1 MLSSHNVCDIH
12 ITYEKIITAQNH
24 TSSAGFRDCMPNS
37 QIVRYKR
44 EFILERTMGTVKI
57 FESRG
62 NHIRIKCKPAFLACE
77 KYCSKGYT
85 TQEACAYSKAI
96 SVLSPI
102 TDAIHLVQGPIECAT
117 CATYAWNARGSI
129 SSGPGIYGKR
139 DNIFFNNE
147 RKLAQV
153 MRELAAVYKP
163 QAIFVYSTCI
173 TISYDINA
181 VCESAGQDLRIP
193 ILPVGCMGVQALK
206 GYEAACDTL
215 LKLIGSRSYTP
226 RSPYSVNIIG
236 DYNIAG
242 DLWAIRSYFEEI
254 GIEVVSTITSD
265 SRVAEIQRAHSA
277 SLNLVQCSS
286 SMSSLAKRLEERYGT
301 PYRRVSF
308 LGLEETS
315 SALRTAAEFFENPGL
330 IEESEKMISEE
341 TKRARRQIEHFKA
354 RVAGRKA
361 AIYLNGASKA
371 ASLTKA
377 LKELGI
383 EVVIVGIRDGD
394 WVDRQRI
401 RNLIGSDEVDIDEL
415 DPSDLRELLVKKG
428 VDLIIPGV
436 EEQFLARNLG
446 MPFCDICQDRTSIF
460 EGFNG
465 MVNFAREIDIAI
477 NNYTEKLPVRKKN
490 RSGRPIGAAPRRGR
504 SGSGKG
510 CR

>member
-1 MLSSHNVCDIH
+1 MGAVK
-12 ITYEKIITAQNH
+12 T
-24 TSSAGFRDCMPNS
+24 
-37 QIVRYKR
+37 
-44 EFILERTMGTVKI
+44 LEG
-57 FESRG
+57 RG
-62 NHIRIKCKPAFLACE
+62 DRIRIKDKPAFLACE

-85 TQEACAYSKAI
+85 TREACAYSKAI

-102 TDAIHLVQGPIECAT
+102 ADAIHLVHGPLECAT

-129 SSGPGIYGKR
+129 SSGPMFYGKR
-139 DNIFFNNE
+139 ANIFFDN
-147 RKLAQV
+147 RRRLDQV
-153 MRELAAVYKP
+153 MLDLAAAYKP
-163 QAIFVYSTCI
+163 HAIFVYSTCI
-173 TISYDINA
+173 TAGYDINA
-181 VCESAGQDLRIP
+181 MCESAAKDLRIP
-193 ILPVGCMGVQALK
+193 ILPVGCMGVQALS

-215 LKLIGSRSYTP
+215 LKLTGSRSYTP

-242 DLWAIRSYFEEI
+242 DLWPIRSYFEEI
-254 GIEVVSTITSD
+254 GIEVVSTITGD

-286 SMSSLAKRLEERYGT
+286 SMSFLAKKLEEKYGT

-308 LGLEETS
+308 LGIEETS
-315 SALRTAAEFFENPGL
+315 TAIRTAAEFFENPGL

-354 RVAGRKA
+354 KVAGRKA

-401 RNLIGSDEVDIDEL
+401 RNLIGSDEIDIDEL
-415 DPSDLRELLVKKG
+415 NTSDLRELLVKKG
-428 VDLIIPGV
+428 VDLIIPGIK
-436 EEQFLARNLG
+436 EQFAARKLG
-446 MPFCDICQDRTSIF
+446 IPFCDICQDRTSIF
-460 EGFNG
+460 EGYDG

-504 SGSGKG
+504 SGSSKG
-510 CR
+510 CH